1 MFCPNCKNQI
11 APGTSICPTCG
22 ANIEQIVQPVTPAVS
37 AEQPVAPVQTNHP
50 VQSQPEITSPV
61 GENSNTTIESSAP
74 VAPVPVAETPV
85 TEQPVAPAP
94 AVEAPVV
101 ETPVAQPA
109 APVISIQ
116 RPIEKS
122 SKNGIKWVII
132 IIVALVVIALIVFG
146 VSKLFNKPE
155 QNTPQ
160 ELPTS
165 EPINNVEPIND
176 ANVPSSDAFLMYVE
190 DVFSITGRGTI
201 VTGRIKRGTVSLDD
215 NVQIVGLDNKVVD
228 SVVTGIEVFRKQ
240 LDTAS
245 EGENVGLL
253 LRGVSRDQV
262 ERGQV
267 ISKPNSIGSY
277 KKIDAQIDTL
287 TSEAGGR
294 HTPFYSGYN
303 PQVYIGTANIS
314 GVVTL
319 PAGVETVNPGDS
331 LTVTIELEKSVALE
345 IGTEIA
351 IREGGRTVAKGKI
364 TKIY

>member
-11 APGTSICPTCG
+11 VPGTSICPTCG
-22 ANIEQIVQPVTPAVS
+22 ANIEQSAQFAAPADS
-37 AEQPVAPVQTNHP
+37 AEQPVAPVQTNQP
-50 VQSQPEITSPV
+50 VQPQPEITSPV
-61 GENSNTTIESSAP
+61 VENSNTTIESPA
-74 VAPVPVAETPV
+74 
-85 TEQPVAPAP
+85 PVAPAP
-94 AVEAPVV
+94 AVEAPVA
-101 ETPVAQPA
+101 ETPVAQPVE
-109 APVISIQ
+109 PVVPTQ
-116 RPIEKS
+116 GPIEKS

-155 QNTPQ
+155 QNKPQ
-160 ELPTS
+160 ELPIS
-165 EPINNVEPIND
+165 EPIKDVEPIND
-176 ANVPSSDAFLMYVE
+176 AIVPSSDAFLMYVE
-190 DVFSITGRGTI
+190 DVFSITGRGTV

-228 SVVTGIEVFRKQ
+228 SVVTGIEAFRKQ

-253 LRGVSRDQV
+253 LRGVLRDQV

-267 ISKPNSIGSY
+267 ISKPNSIGAY

-294 HTPFYSGYN
+294 RTPFYSGYN
-303 PQVYIGTANIS
+303 PQVYIGTANVP

-319 PAGVETVNPGDS
+319 PAGVESVNPGDS
-331 LTVTIELEKSVALE
+331 LTVTIELEKSIALE

-351 IREGGRTVAKGKI
+351 IREGGRTVAEGKV